1 MGVGKR
7 FFGRNYGLILL
18 AIILV
23 TAFFLR
29 FNDLSWETYGYGE
42 VEIKQA
48 ADEYVKGNF
57 VNNFY
62 IFDTPPLSKYMF
74 ALSIAIFGAS
84 ESALRIVPLIF
95 GMLTI
100 VAIFLAT
107 RKMYNEKTALLASA
121 ITAFSILQIEFSRY
135 AQLETMLSFFYV
147 LTVYFLWGAVNNR
160 KYAYVFFG
168 LSLGLSIAIKF
179 TSVII
184 LVGALVYILYTKQV
198 KFSIKPSFS
207 ISIKNWILKSLVIAL
222 AVFIVSWPFGF
233 SQLYMSADISVNYGG
248 QIREQHIEADA
259 PIMLL
264 SFARRIFSSV
274 ESDVVYPLA
283 MKIPILNYFLL
294 YAVRESLLFLALL
307 VAGIYFAARKPL
319 QQDRLIIIFIVTFL
333 VLLSFQRTLISYRH
347 IVPMVPLLA
356 IISSRWLTKLSN
368 SKQFVSI
375 SVIGLI
381 LLLYAALSGTSY
393 SLSYNPLK
401 NVLGV
406 PDSEFRFSEGMRE
419 TIDYAKENCESVF
432 TSDYYKFIMEPY
444 YDKFSPSAECAVKG
458 ISGTAM
464 VDEYVVSHSCVISKT
479 ITKNSISLIEIYS
492 C

>member
-147 LTVYFLWGAVNNR
+147 LTVYFLC
-160 KYAYVFFG
+160 
-168 LSLGLSIAIKF
+168 
-179 TSVII
+179 
-184 LVGALVYILYTKQV
+184 GALVYILYTKQV

-248 QIREQHIEADA
+248 QIREKHIEADA
-259 PIMLL
+259 PIILL